1 MIYTIKITKNFLYF
15 IRQLEEDNSSQGNI
29 TSPDNDIQKEQLR
42 DLYIYIAV
50 LVVIVILIL
59 GGYALYRKCV
69 EKKALD
75 EIEREYQIMIMNLLN
90 SNSSQ
95 VSSSQEDKRPQSYN
109 NINPHRIQNFENEF
123 VNQNASLDLNHEERM
138 ENIRKKFGNSVI
150 IRCLLKKQIEEIQY
164 TKKIGEDFGD
174 RCTICVE
181 NFGENDFISK
191 TPCEHIFHKKC
202 FDTYLKEIQKKDKL
216 LCPNCN
222 QNLLINKKFL
232 KLRAKTKKVEIK
244 KKKTNQKDEKE
255 SEINLENEMKNR
267 NSQMTNKNEDHIPD
281 NNNEIIFIKKKHK
294 KELNKIDNK
303 NIHIF
308 KDLNNNNNIY
318 NPLHIRIRKNELDS
332 KNDKDTIIPNDKNED
347 EEDENKKKIK
357 IKKRNIVVINN
368 IDKKNSSLKNSL
380 SNESKAKFNSK
391 RRKIN
396 ISVNSERDGIVFSKN
411 TLPPMLPSTK
421 NGN

>member
-1 MIYTIKITKNFLYF
+1 MIYNKKINKPFIYF
-15 IRQLEEDNSSQGNI
+15 IRLLEEDNSSQGNV
-29 TSPDNDIQKEQLR
+29 TSPNNDVQKEQIR
-42 DLYIYIAV
+42 DLYIYIAI
-50 LVVIVILIL
+50 LVIIIIVIL
-59 GGYALYRKCV
+59 GGYALYRKCI
-69 EKKALD
+69 EKKALE

-95 VSSSQEDKRPQSYN
+95 VSSSQEDKRPQSCN
-109 NINPHRIQNFENEF
+109 NINPHRLSNIENEF
-123 VNQNASLDLNHEERM
+123 GNQNASLDLNHEERM

-267 NSQMTNKNEDHIPD
+267 NSQMTNKNIDHIPD
-281 NNNEIIFIKKKHK
+281 NNNEIIFIKKKYK
-294 KELNKIDNK
+294 KEINKIENK
-303 NIHIF
+303 NNHF
-308 KDLNNNNNIY
+308 KDLNNYNNIY
-318 NPLHIRIRKNELDS
+318 NPLHIRIKRNELDS
-332 KNDKDTIIPNDKNED
+332 KNDTIIPNDINEN
-347 EEDENKKKIK
+347 EEDENKKKIR
-357 IKKRNIVVINN
+357 IKKRNIAIINN
-368 IDKKNSSLKNSL
+368 IDKKNNTLKNAITHDVKKQYI
-380 SNESKAKFNSK
+380 SKT
-391 RRKIN
+391 RKIN
-396 ISVNSERDGIVFSKN
+396 ISVNSERDGIIFSKN
-411 TLPPMLPSTK
+411 TLPPMISSTK
-421 NGN
+421 NGI